1 MATDRPAESERAQQT
16 GTRSATVTRAAWISI
31 LCLTGAFHL
40 FRGAPLD
47 ALIFFGGALVLTA
60 DALGW
65 LAFVPLNRERR
76 IRRVLIAVLMAVA
89 LLVLALAPL
98 YGGVETV
105 VVVAI
110 GIALMPIVWPQPA
123 TPGSEGAT
131 GWGSEVGSRVVRRR
145 CGGARLGSR
154 RVLHGQAVARSRIC
168 LPAAFGPRRPVH
180 RLPDRQGRS
189 HRALASRR
197 LRAHPER
204 EVDMT
209 RIVTIAGFI
218 ACGVAILVLALTSRR
233 EGSRMAS
240 FGELLDGVMQDR
252 AARVTI
258 VLFWWWI
265 GWHFLVT
272 PPLAA

>member
-65 LAFVPLNRERR
+65 LGFVPLNRERR

-105 VVVAI
+105 AVVAI
-110 GIALMPIVWPQPA
+110 GIALMPVVWPQPGNPA
-123 TPGSEGAT
+123 PRARPDAVRRSAVAWSVVAGA
-131 GWGSEVGSRVVRRR
+131 GLAWEVGAYFM
-145 CGGARLGSR
+145 ARPS
-154 RVLHGQAVARSRIC
+154 
-168 LPAAFGPRRPVH
+168 PAAEYAFPPLSDLVDPFIASPIGRAVLIALWLLGGYALIRR
-180 RLPDRQGRS
+180 GRS
-189 HRALASRR
+189 
-197 LRAHPER
+197 
-204 EVDMT
+204 T
-209 RIVTIAGFI
+209 
-218 ACGVAILVLALTSRR
+218 
-233 EGSRMAS
+233 
-240 FGELLDGVMQDR
+240 
-252 AARVTI
+252 
-258 VLFWWWI
+258 
-265 GWHFLVT
+265 
-272 PPLAA
+272 